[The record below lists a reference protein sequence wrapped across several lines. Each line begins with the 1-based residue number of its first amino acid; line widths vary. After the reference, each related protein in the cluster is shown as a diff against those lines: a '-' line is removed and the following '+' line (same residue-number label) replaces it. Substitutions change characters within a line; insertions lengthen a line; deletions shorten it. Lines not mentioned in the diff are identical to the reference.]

1 MKLLIVLM
9 GLFCVPAMANV
20 GSELEK
26 AFSQLGGLSNAS
38 RPSAYQAQSAG
49 YYNGGSLY
57 MRSPVH
63 NAQLA
68 SVTLPSFNGGCS
80 GIDLHMGGFSFIS
93 KAQARDLAKNIMS
106 DGVSYAFNLAL
117 ETASPMIA
125 NTFKDLR
132 NVANAVNATNINS
145 CEAAVNLV
153 GATFPKTKAA
163 QKAVCQD
170 IGAGKGGMFG
180 DYTSARMG
188 CGNGGQMSSVLKDAN
203 THQGYEKTLAD
214 KMNFAWKAIKNNA
227 FLSSN
232 TDIAELFM
240 SVTGTIIVR
249 HDGNDD
255 ANNYEFV
262 LPSLLAKED
271 LLSTLL
277 HGGTAQSYKCDTH
290 DENGCLN
297 PHLEKNLR
305 VLQKDALIYR
315 VEHKINSIVEK
326 IKDDTQELTGEEKGF
341 LQSTRLPIYKMLNV
355 QSAFTQDRG
364 ILDVAT
370 YSELIASDILFKYLD
385 EVVHAVEAEFHTLQ
399 IPVEKRDAFEA
410 SLRQV
415 RGKIK
420 DLKQDN
426 YHYQSIANQLI
437 EQTILIEQRLASNL
451 KKINDSNQWA
461 DSF

>member
-1 MKLLIVLM
+1 MKKLGLLFIMVCL
-9 GLFCVPAMANV
+9 PALANV
-20 GSELEK
+20 GNELEK
-26 AFSQLGGLSNAS
+26 AFNHLGGLSNATG
-38 RPSAYQAQSAG
+38 PNVYKAQSAG

-57 MRSPVH
+57 LRSPAH
-63 NAQLA
+63 NAQIA
-68 SVTLPSFNGGCS
+68 SVTLPSYNGGCS

-93 KAQARDLAKNIMS
+93 KAQARDLAKNIMNDS
-106 DGVSYAFNLAL
+106 VSYAFNLAL
-117 ETASPMIA
+117 ETVSPMIA

-188 CGNGGQMSSVLKDAN
+188 CGNGGQMSTVLKDAN
-203 THQGYEKTLAD
+203 THKGYEKTLAD
-214 KMNFAWKAIKNNA
+214 KMNFAWKAIKNNV
-227 FLSSN
+227 FLSAN
-232 TDIAELFM
+232 NDIAELFM

-255 ANNYEFV
+255 GQNYEIV
-262 LPSLLAKED
+262 LPSLLAQQD

-277 HGGTAQSYKCDTH
+277 HGGSAQSYKCDNH

-297 PHLEKNLR
+297 PHLEKHLTI
-305 VLQKDALIYR
+305 VQKDALIYR
-315 VEHKINSIVEK
+315 VETQINSIVDK
-326 IKDDTQELTGEEKGF
+326 IKSDTLDLTEEEKSF

-364 ILDVAT
+364 ILDIAT

-385 EVVHAVEAEFHTLQ
+385 EIVHAVDAEFHTLQ
-399 IPVEKRDAFEA
+399 IPTEKRDAFES
-410 SLRQV
+410 SLRQI
-415 RGKIK
+415 RYKIK

-426 YHYQSIANQLI
+426 YHYQTIANQLI

-451 KKINDSNQWA
+451 KKINESNQWA